1 VPSGETLTRDC
12 TVGVDVG
19 GTTVKAVLVDASG
32 HALRTRRAATP
43 APDPATGTGTDSV
56 SDIVETIATLVE
68 QLTGEGSRQV
78 IGVGVA
84 VPGVVDE
91 ERGLAVW
98 SENLRWRDV
107 PLRDL
112 VAQRTGS
119 PVALGHDVRV
129 GGLAEVRLGAA
140 RGARNAV
147 FMPVGTG
154 IAAALVLDGRIYR
167 GGGFAGEIGH
177 VSTGRADP
185 CACGG
190 RGCLETLASAAAIA
204 RRYAQR
210 SGRPVSGAAEVLERV
225 GRGDRDATWVWEDAL
240 DLLAW
245 AVTLLTG
252 VVAPEVVVL
261 GGGLAEAGERFLAPV
276 RSRVESRLTFQPRPR
291 IVAAEL
297 GDLAGCLGAALHAK
311 DRLEPAW

>member
-1 VPSGETLTRDC
+1 VPSDETTTRDC

-19 GTTVKAVLVDASG
+19 GTTIKAGLVDASG
-32 HALRTRRAATP
+32 RTLQTRRAATP
-43 APDPATGTGTDSV
+43 PPDPATGTDSV
-56 SDIVETIATLVE
+56 TEIVEAIAALVQQLSE
-68 QLTGEGSRQV
+68 QGGRRV
-78 IGVGVA
+78 AGVGVA

-91 ERGLAVW
+91 ELGLAVW

-112 VAQRTGS
+112 VAQRIAM
-119 PVALGHDVRV
+119 PVVLGHDVRV
-129 GGLAEVRLGAA
+129 GGLAEVRFGAA

-154 IAAALVLDGRIYR
+154 IAAALVLDGRIYS

-177 VSTGRADP
+177 VTTGRTDP

-204 RRYAQR
+204 RRYADR
-210 SGRPVSGAAEVLERV
+210 SGCAVSGAAEVLERLQ
-225 GRGDRDATWVWEDAL
+225 RGDRDAEWVWEDAL

-245 AVTLLTG
+245 GVTVLAG

-276 RSRVESRLTFQPRPR
+276 RSRVEARLTFAPPPR

-311 DRLEPAW
+311 DRLEPVG